1 MTNSV
6 IVRRHPSVWC
16 LWPTLAVAWIVL
28 AHVVSFQGLAIWVIG
43 GSALTALVVLPLAL
57 AGRRLLGLAAMPV
70 MTFAVPMLAEWLGGN
85 TAGPVTRASLMACA
99 TTAAMALILPTRY
112 PLAMLVP
119 SLLLLGGALGL
130 GGAGTALWVVGL
142 WLVAAAV
149 TAAMLGPFRQ
159 RHLRDRVRLVPFA
172 EMLTGVGL
180 LAVIALIAMAPF
192 LRNPWT
198 MPGSVLVAVPDTTVV
213 VPPPPTS
220 PPLVTPTTAPPVS
233 PTDPPPTTVPIQ
245 DQNLVVSLL
254 MKVLI
259 ALLILLLLILL
270 LLIVWRIIVALLW
283 SRERR
288 QLSRG
293 SREQRAI
300 GAWTWTRLRRAR
312 YDRPLPVTASP
323 DVAVTWA
330 RRLGDPDVLA
340 VAEIAARVAFNP
352 EASIDRAAAT
362 RAWQAARLAGRRPRG
377 SLRSLWIWSGRT
389 PRSVRRVLVPAYVL
403 ASADR

>member
-1 MTNSV
+1 MTTSGT
-6 IVRRHPSVWC
+6 VRRHPSVWC

-57 AGRRLLGLAAMPV
+57 AGRRLLALAAMPV

-159 RHLRDRVRLVPFA
+159 THLRDRVRLVPFA
-172 EMLTGVGL
+172 VMLAGAGL

-198 MPGSVLVAVPDTTVV
+198 MPGSVLVAVPDALAVRELEFRKV
-213 VPPPPTS
+213 ALAEVS
-220 PPLVTPTTAPPVS
+220 AYAGGYMLVTLPLAYAGFGVWS
-233 PTDPPPTTVPIQ
+233 LLCGLIAKGAVR
-245 DQNLVVSLL
+245 VSLGKDNQEAEIDGFL
-254 MKVLI
+254 D
-259 ALLILLLLILL
+259 ALQ
-270 LLIVWRIIVALLW
+270 A
-283 SRERR
+283 
-288 QLSRG
+288 LSRG
-293 SREQRAI
+293 
-300 GAWTWTRLRRAR
+300 
-312 YDRPLPVTASP
+312 
-323 DVAVTWA
+323 
-330 RRLGDPDVLA
+330 
-340 VAEIAARVAFNP
+340 
-352 EASIDRAAAT
+352 
-362 RAWQAARLAGRRPRG
+362 
-377 SLRSLWIWSGRT
+377 
-389 PRSVRRVLVPAYVL
+389 
-403 ASADR
+403 